1 MCNMCHDSLI
11 HHVMTHSY
19 VIYAVTDSH
28 VSLTYIYMYIYI
40 NIYITSFYMCH
51 DSLISNVITHSNLIC
66 AMTHSHVSSYLL
78 IVSIIEVHAFVYGG
92 GFGE

>member
-1 MCNMCHDSLI
+1 
-11 HHVMTHSY
+11 
-19 VIYAVTDSH
+19 
-28 VSLTYIYMYIYI
+28 
-40 NIYITSFYMCH
+40 MCH